1 MKKAFTMIELI
12 FIIVVVGILAAVA
25 IPRIDRDNLI
35 ELVDQVTTHI
45 RYTQQLAMMDNVYDG
60 SDEHW
65 YRGYWRIQFSDSA
78 DGGDGW
84 KYSVYKDLP
93 GYSGNLNSEREVA
106 RDPQN
111 EQRFLTSVASGFSAN
126 TDSKKMNKKL
136 NLKNTYDIQKIDFDK
151 NCGGQ
156 TIAFDSKGRPHGAP
170 QNAKNP
176 YDKVLHTPCI
186 ITFTDS
192 GGRSIQIAVQPETGF
207 ISDNRAEAI
216 EKNWKAGNFKKFDNK
231 EF

>member
-1 MKKAFTMIELI
+1 MKKAFTMIDLI

-78 DGGDGW
+78 DGGEGW

-111 EQRFLTSVASGFSAN
+111 EQRFLTSGASGFSAN

-192 GGRSIQIAVQPETGF
+192 GDRSIQIAVQPETGF

>member
-60 SDEHW
+60 NEADW
-65 YRGYWRIQFSDSA
+65 YKNYWRIDFRNAESGSA
-78 DGGDGW
+78 AGWRYNVYKNTKDDGGPN
-84 KYSVYKDLP
+84 S
-93 GYSGNLNSEREVA
+93 LNKIAV
-106 RDPQN
+106 DPQN
-111 EQRFLTSVASGFSAN
+111 PRKHLTSGFARQN
-126 TDSKKMNKKL
+126 YPADRINKKL
-136 NLKNTYDIQKIDFDK
+136 DLKNTYDIQDITFEG
-151 NCGGQ
+151 CGDLRNQ

-170 QNAKNP
+170 QNAGNP

-192 GGRSIQIAVQPETGF
+192 GDRSIQIAVQPETGF

-216 EKNWKAGNFKKFDNK
+216 EKNWKSSKFEKFNNKKF
-231 EF
+231 

>member
-111 EQRFLTSVASGFSAN
+111 EQRFLTSGASGFSAN

-192 GGRSIQIAVQPETGF
+192 GGSSTQIAVQPETGF

>member
-111 EQRFLTSVASGFSAN
+111 EQRFLTSGASGFSAN

-156 TIAFDSKGRPHGAP
+156 AIAFDSKGRPHGAP

-176 YDKVLHTPCI
+176 YDKVLHTSCI

-207 ISDNRAEAI
+207 IGDNRAEAI
-216 EKNWKAGNFKKFDNK
+216 EKNWKSSKFEKFKNK

>member
-111 EQRFLTSVASGFSAN
+111 EQRFLTSEASGFSAN

-216 EKNWKAGNFKKFDNK
+216 EKNWKVGNFEKFSK
-231 EF
+231 GEF

>member
-111 EQRFLTSVASGFSAN
+111 EQRFLTSGASGFSAN

>member
-35 ELVDQVTTHI
+35 ELVDQVATHI

-93 GYSGNLNSEREVA
+93 GYSEREVA

-111 EQRFLTSVASGFSAN
+111 EQRFLTSGASGFSAN

-136 NLKNTYDIQKIDFDK
+136 NLKNTYDIQKIDFGK

>member
-111 EQRFLTSVASGFSAN
+111 EQRFLTSGASGFSAN
-126 TDSKKMNKKL
+126 TDSKKMNKNITHL
-136 NLKNTYDIQKIDFDK
+136 IGGLSVIGSTTDK
-151 NCGGQ
+151 
-156 TIAFDSKGRPHGAP
+156 H
-170 QNAKNP
+170 
-176 YDKVLHTPCI
+176 
-186 ITFTDS
+186 
-192 GGRSIQIAVQPETGF
+192 
-207 ISDNRAEAI
+207 
-216 EKNWKAGNFKKFDNK
+216 
-231 EF
+231 

>member
-1 MKKAFTMIELI
+1 MKKAFTIIELI

-111 EQRFLTSVASGFSAN
+111 EQRFLTSGASGFSAN

-216 EKNWKAGNFKKFDNK
+216 EKNWKAGNFEKFKNK

>member
-78 DGGDGW
+78 DGGEGW

-111 EQRFLTSVASGFSAN
+111 EQRFLTSGASGFSAN

>member
-111 EQRFLTSVASGFSAN
+111 EQRFLTSGASGFSAN

-156 TIAFDSKGRPHGAP
+156 AIAFDSKGRPHGAP

-176 YDKVLHTPCI
+176 YHKVLHTPCI

-192 GGRSIQIAVQPETGF
+192 GDRSIQIAVQPETGF

>member
-65 YRGYWRIQFSDSA
+65 YRGDWRIQFSDSA

-111 EQRFLTSVASGFSAN
+111 EQRFLTSGASGFSAN

>member
-35 ELVDQVTTHI
+35 ELVDQVATHI

-111 EQRFLTSVASGFSAN
+111 EQRFLTSGASGFSAN

>member
-78 DGGDGW
+78 DGGGGW

-111 EQRFLTSVASGFSAN
+111 EQRFLTSGASGFSAN

-136 NLKNTYDIQKIDFDK
+136 NLKNTYDIQKIDFDE

-156 TIAFDSKGRPHGAP
+156 AIAFDSKGRPHGAP
-170 QNAKNP
+170 QNAENP

>member
-111 EQRFLTSVASGFSAN
+111 EQRFLTSGASGFSAN

-216 EKNWKAGNFKKFDNK
+216 EKNWKAGNFEKFKNK

>member
-65 YRGYWRIQFSDSA
+65 YRGYWRIQFSNSA
-78 DGGDGW
+78 DGGEGW

-111 EQRFLTSVASGFSAN
+111 EQRFLTSGASGFSAN

-156 TIAFDSKGRPHGAP
+156 AIAFDSKGRPHGAP
-170 QNAKNP
+170 QKAKNP

-192 GGRSIQIAVQPETGF
+192 GDRSIQIAVQPETGF

>member
-111 EQRFLTSVASGFSAN
+111 EQRFLTSGASGFSAN

-216 EKNWKAGNFKKFDNK
+216 EKNWKSSNFKKFKNK

>member
-78 DGGDGW
+78 DGGEGW

-111 EQRFLTSVASGFSAN
+111 EQRFLTSGASGFSAN

-192 GGRSIQIAVQPETGF
+192 GDRSIQIAVQPETGF

>member
-111 EQRFLTSVASGFSAN
+111 EQRFLTSGASGFSAN

-207 ISDNRAEAI
+207 ISDNRAEKKK
-216 EKNWKAGNFKKFDNK
+216 KNWKSSNFKKFKNK

>member
-45 RYTQQLAMMDNVYDG
+45 RYTQQLAMMDNVYNG

-78 DGGDGW
+78 DGGEGW

-111 EQRFLTSVASGFSAN
+111 EQRFLTSGASGFSAN

-151 NCGGQ
+151 DCGGQ
-156 TIAFDSKGRPHGAP
+156 AIAFDNKGRPHGAP
-170 QNAKNP
+170 QNAGNP
-176 YDKVLHTPCI
+176 YDKVFHTPCI

-192 GGRSIQIAVQPETGF
+192 GGRAIQIAVQPETGF

-216 EKNWKAGNFKKFDNK
+216 EKNWKSSNFKKFKNK

>member
-111 EQRFLTSVASGFSAN
+111 EQRFLTSGASGFSAN

-192 GGRSIQIAVQPETGF
+192 GDRSIQIAVQPETGF

>member
-35 ELVDQVTTHI
+35 ELVDQVATHI

-111 EQRFLTSVASGFSAN
+111 EQRFLTSGASGFSAN

-176 YDKVLHTPCI
+176 YDKVLYTPCI

-192 GGRSIQIAVQPETGF
+192 GGKSIQIAVQPETGF

>member
-1 MKKAFTMIELI
+1 
-12 FIIVVVGILAAVA
+12 
-25 IPRIDRDNLI
+25 
-35 ELVDQVTTHI
+35 
-45 RYTQQLAMMDNVYDG
+45 MDNVYDG

-78 DGGDGW
+78 DGGEGW

-111 EQRFLTSVASGFSAN
+111 EQRFLTSGASGFSAN

>member
-35 ELVDQVTTHI
+35 ELVDQVATHI

-111 EQRFLTSVASGFSAN
+111 EQRFLTSGASGFSAN

-192 GGRSIQIAVQPETGF
+192 GDRSIQIAVQPETGF